1 MPVLLRSCRYKTV
14 RALASAQWGHDP
26 ERDGPVAMADDVNG
40 AIVRVTDALMTVL
53 DGRAVTGGA
62 DDVLPPPISRIED
75 GWGERETVPGVAV
88 PGVVAVGDRPG
99 PIDAVPQAPPG
110 FVERDE
116 LGDLRTLLLR
126 AGEGGLTIAG
136 TGLGLHGQG
145 GIGKSVLAAALAR
158 DEVVRRA
165 FPDGIYWV
173 TVGEHPDLVAAQ
185 LQLLAR
191 LGAAAYGVRSTL
203 DGANALRAALAERR
217 VLVVVD
223 DVWSAAAAQA
233 FDVTGAAGRVLYTTR
248 DPATL
253 RAVRAVVRRIDVLGD
268 EAARGLLAG
277 LSDVSVDEL
286 PADVDRVLTATG
298 NVALALALVA
308 AAVGRGGRGW
318 REVADELKA
327 AEGTFLQHPYANVF
341 KALGVAVGALDA
353 ALVAAHESL
362 AVFPEDT
369 RVPVGAVAR
378 LWARLYNLT
387 LEQTRGRLSL
397 LAERE
402 LIGLD
407 ADADAIS
414 LHDLQRDFLLLR
426 THSVGLLHHE
436 LLAAYRSLLPAPDS
450 PWRGL
455 PAAEPYIGEH
465 LLEHLLAAGE
475 LGAATHLVTDL
486 GWIAVRAF
494 NDGPHG
500 AERDLRRVATLAADD
515 PAVAWMLDRVT
526 RWGHLLGGH
535 QRWRMSPRRCGRA
548 PMIPPQAST
557 RSAAG
562 AARAR
567 RTDTMLG
574 AARRRPCTTAGA
586 RGPYQPGRRV
596 AFSPGG
602 AILASAAGDGTVRL
616 WNAASGAGG
625 RVLDGHTD
633 WVSGSRSPPTARQSP
648 VPAPTGRCG
657 CGTRRAALAATRS
670 RVTPGG

>member
-1 MPVLLRSCRYKTV
+1 M
-14 RALASAQWGHDP
+14 
-26 ERDGPVAMADDVNG
+26 
-40 AIVRVTDALMTVL
+40 
-53 DGRAVTGGA
+53 
-62 DDVLPPPISRIED
+62 
-75 GWGERETVPGVAV
+75 
-88 PGVVAVGDRPG
+88 
-99 PIDAVPQAPPG
+99 
-110 FVERDE
+110 
-116 LGDLRTLLLR
+116 
-126 AGEGGLTIAG
+126 TIAG

-397 LAERE
+397 LAEGE

-426 THSVGLLHHE
+426 TDSVGLLHHE

-535 QRWRMSPRRCGRA
+535 QRLEDVAATLWTRTNDPPAGVDTGALRELLGPGA
-548 PMIPPQAST
+548 PTPCWGLPDGDPAQLRVLEGHTSQVT
-557 RSAAG
+557 QSHSAR
-562 AARAR
+562 AAR
-567 RTDTMLG
+567 
-574 AARRRPCTTAGA
+574 
-586 RGPYQPGRRV
+586 
-596 AFSPGG
+596 S
-602 AILASAAGDGTVRL
+602 S
-616 WNAASGAGG
+616 
-625 RVLDGHTD
+625 
-633 WVSGSRSPPTARQSP
+633 
-648 VPAPTGRCG
+648 PAPPATGPCG
-657 CGTRRAALAATRS
+657 YGTRRAVLAAACSTA
-670 RVTPGG
+670 TPTG